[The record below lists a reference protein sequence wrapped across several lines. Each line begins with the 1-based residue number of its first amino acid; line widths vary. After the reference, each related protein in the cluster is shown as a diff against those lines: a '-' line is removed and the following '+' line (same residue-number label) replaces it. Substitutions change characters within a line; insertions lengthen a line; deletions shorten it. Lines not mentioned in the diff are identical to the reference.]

1 MNTATPVVQIVYQP
15 CESSQI
21 AEWGYDAASLTL
33 GIKFHTRGKNM
44 AEPAPPSEYHY
55 FGVPKELADAFA
67 AAESKGSAFGKL
79 IRGKFAYEKQ
89 PDADGIVFGLAP
101 KQEPKYTV
109 SSKDGRI
116 VNRSTGKPI
125 PDDEPVF
132 ILRAKDPHAA
142 RAIQYYIDL
151 CKNAD
156 HRAVAK
162 SRLLDF
168 IEFAAKNPD
177 RLREPDCS
185 LQDLAGANVGRAA
198 VIGSAAA
205 AGVMAAAVAAPVATA
220 ISADTG
226 GSSVERVWNGPVTRF
241 NGSEA

>member
-1 MNTATPVVQIVYQP
+1 MTAATPVQIVYTE
-15 CESSQI
+15 CVSSQVHSF
-21 AEWGYDAASLTL
+21 GYDAASLTL

-55 FGVPKELADAFA
+55 FGVPQEVADAFA

-79 IRGKFAYEKQ
+79 IRGKFDYEKQ
-89 PDADGIVFGLAP
+89 PDADGVVFGLAR

-132 ILRAKDPHAA
+132 ILRAKDAHAA
-142 RAIQYYIDL
+142 RAIQAYIDL
-151 CKNAD
+151 CKAPD

-168 IEFAAKNPD
+168 LEFAAAHPD
-177 RLREPDCS
+177 LVREPDSS

-198 VIGSAAA
+198 FTPAAA
-205 AGVMAAAVAAPVATA
+205 PAATA
-220 ISADTG
+220 ISADAG
-226 GSSVERVWNGPVTRF
+226 GSSVERVWNGPVTA
-241 NGSEA
+241 GSASEG

>member
-1 MNTATPVVQIVYQP
+1 MNTATRVQIAYQT

-21 AEWGYDAASLTL
+21 HSFGYHAANRTL
-33 GIKFHTRGKNM
+33 GVKFHGKGKTM
-44 AEPAPPSEYHY
+44 AEPAPPSEYYY
-55 FGVPKELADAFA
+55 FDVPQETADAFA

-79 IRGKFAYEKQ
+79 IRGAFQYEKQ
-89 PDADGIVFGLAP
+89 PDADGVVFGLTQR
-101 KQEPKYTV
+101 QEPKYTV

-116 VNRSTGKPI
+116 VNRSTGVAI

-132 ILRAKDPHAA
+132 ILRAKDAHAG
-142 RAIQYYIDL
+142 RAIQAYIDL
-151 CKNAD
+151 CKSPD

-168 IEFAAKNPD
+168 IEFAAAHAD
-177 RLREPDCS
+177 LVREPDSS

-205 AGVMAAAVAAPVATA
+205 AGVMAAAVAAPVARDVIQA
-220 ISADTG
+220 I
-226 GSSVERVWNGPVTRF
+226 R
-241 NGSEA
+241 EAA